1 MSKSGSGRGT
11 FVITQGTSRKV
22 KRGTGNSVIMKI
34 VTPAGTF
41 KAMSKDVLDRAK
53 RATNTAL
60 KSESGKITNVGPRGD
75 ARQR

>member
-1 MSKSGSGRGT
+1 MVKRDSSRGT
-11 FVITQGTSRKV
+11 FVITPGSSSKV
-22 KRGTGNSVIMKI
+22 KRGTGKGVIVDI

-41 KAMSKDVLDRAK
+41 KTMSKDVLDRAK

-60 KSESGKITNVGPRGD
+60 KSGGEAAILGPRGD